1 MRNKVIILYPFKFR
15 YFDYQRFEINHLN
28 KKNDVIVF
36 EFIQLFYKHFE
47 KAYVSEKKKIPN
59 LKKIFSLKQFYLTFE
74 KLTEHKGKNVILNF
88 INNDTL
94 NGLLINSYINK
105 KNLKII
111 NFYNP
116 GVSTFN
122 NSYSNLETNIFNKFL
137 LLYQRKNETIQKIK
151 ERILNLISNF
161 IKVKNKYYL
170 VAGTK
175 CLRELKKKNINK
187 NLTFIKGSSW
197 DYSKR
202 FIHTKN
208 KLKKNNFCV
217 YLDAPGPKFLSDSHL
232 YGEKFPETSNYT
244 YPSLRRFFDDIE
256 KKKKINVVIAPHP
269 KTSIKSRDPLFGKR
283 EVISNRTHDLIMKSD
298 LVLTRNSTAIIFAII
313 YKKPIILFYTNQ
325 TINKETYWNS
335 KNISQQL
342 SCELININR
351 YKEKNILKIKSV
363 NKKKYQKYIYNF
375 CSFKN
380 VRKPNYKII
389 EDFISD
395 KC

>member
-59 LKKIFSLKQFYLTFE
+59 LKKIFSLKQFYLNFE

-151 ERILNLISNF
+151 ERILNLISKF

-175 CLRELKKKNINK
+175 CLRELKKKI
-187 NLTFIKGSSW
+187 
-197 DYSKR
+197 
-202 FIHTKN
+202 
-208 KLKKNNFCV
+208 
-217 YLDAPGPKFLSDSHL
+217 
-232 YGEKFPETSNYT
+232 
-244 YPSLRRFFDDIE
+244 
-256 KKKKINVVIAPHP
+256 
-269 KTSIKSRDPLFGKR
+269 
-283 EVISNRTHDLIMKSD
+283 
-298 LVLTRNSTAIIFAII
+298 
-313 YKKPIILFYTNQ
+313 
-325 TINKETYWNS
+325 
-335 KNISQQL
+335 
-342 SCELININR
+342 
-351 YKEKNILKIKSV
+351 
-363 NKKKYQKYIYNF
+363 
-375 CSFKN
+375 
-380 VRKPNYKII
+380 
-389 EDFISD
+389 
-395 KC
+395 